1 MATAGKPLAASS
13 TSAEPFNFSADSP
26 LPPPFLSPDQL
37 RRCIDAVKAF
47 KDKLLMPGAIAKEFS
62 ILQNNRM
69 SSSDMR
75 SRCSVALDSVN
86 SDKNRYTDVI
96 PFDKNRV
103 VLNPCKDYRPS
114 ARGYINAS
122 FIETSSAESISRF
135 IATQGPMPCTFEDFW
150 EMIIQY
156 RCPVILMLTRLV
168 DNYRMVKCGD
178 YFQAEDG
185 PREFGNICIVTKW
198 IRTTDT
204 ALVLRHLKAMR
215 PNMDWIKEI
224 NEAQAWVNNIRLF
237 PQHGNVYVLLVEDY
251 ENLFYAHNFGS
262 STANKPVDIKVPQ
275 AVLPD
280 TVFEAL
286 IRIRYDMQLKQDLS
300 NGKKGALNVEA
311 VLILPKGF
319 ELAPPDRISPKSQV
333 IDIIPPGPELLVS
346 EGESI
351 KFDQPLTSNPNVGGF
366 GQGDAEI
373 SEEPPLSVLH
383 IQYPEWPDHG
393 VPKNTLAVRDILKR
407 TYSVPPTLGPI
418 VVHCSA
424 GIGRTGTYCAIHN
437 TIQRVLVG
445 DMSALD
451 LINTVTM
458 FRSQRIGMVQ
468 TLDQYIFCYKAIVDE
483 LEDFISQFNKQN
495 GS

>member
-1 MATAGKPLAASS
+1 MRVCSNDHESGATGNAISSRPSSRRRSAMATNDGEPLAASS
-13 TSAEPFNFSADSP
+13 TSSAKPFTFSDADSP
-26 LPPPFLSPDQL
+26 LPPLSLSPDQL
-37 RRCIDAVKAF
+37 RRCTDAVGAF
-47 KDKLLMPGAIAKEFS
+47 KDKLLMPGAIQKEFS
-62 ILQNNRM
+62 FLQSNRM
-69 SSSDMR
+69 SPSDAK

-103 VLNPCKDYRPS
+103 VLNPCKDYRPA

-122 FIETSSAESISRF
+122 FIETSSAEGISRF
-135 IATQGPMPCTFEDFW
+135 IATQGPMPYTFEDFW
-150 EMIIQY
+150 EMIMQY
-156 RCPVILMLTRLV
+156 RCPVIVMLTRLV

-204 ALVLRHLKAMR
+204 AVVLRHL
-215 PNMDWIKEI
+215 E
-224 NEAQAWVNNIRLF
+224 VNYI
-237 PQHGNVYVLLVEDY
+237 E
-251 ENLFYAHNFGS
+251 
-262 STANKPVDIKVPQ
+262 
-275 AVLPD
+275 
-280 TVFEAL
+280 
-286 IRIRYDMQLKQDLS
+286 
-300 NGKKGALNVEA
+300 
-311 VLILPKGF
+311 
-319 ELAPPDRISPKSQV
+319 
-333 IDIIPPGPELLVS
+333 
-346 EGESI
+346 
-351 KFDQPLTSNPNVGGF
+351 
-366 GQGDAEI
+366 

-393 VPKNTLAVRDILKR
+393 VPKNTLAVRDIFKR
-407 TYSVPPTLGPI
+407 TCGVPTTLGPI

-437 TIQRVLVG
+437 TIQRILVG

-451 LINTVTM
+451 LMNTVTM

-483 LEDFISQFNKQN
+483 LEDLISQFSKHT

>member
-1 MATAGKPLAASS
+1 MATARKPLAASS
-13 TSAEPFNFSADSP
+13 TSAEPFNFSADSLLP
-26 LPPPFLSPDQL
+26 LPSLSPDQL
-37 RRCIDAVKAF
+37 RRCTDAVKAF

-168 DNYRMVKCGD
+168 DNYRLSVPYYRFLEGKHSYSGGKERVPVVIGTSFLEFPSTGTRKRVSMVKCGD

-204 ALVLRHLKAMR
+204 ALVLRHLEV
-215 PNMDWIKEI
+215 NYKE
-224 NEAQAWVNNIRLF
+224 
-237 PQHGNVYVLLVEDY
+237 
-251 ENLFYAHNFGS
+251 
-262 STANKPVDIKVPQ
+262 
-275 AVLPD
+275 
-280 TVFEAL
+280 
-286 IRIRYDMQLKQDLS
+286 
-300 NGKKGALNVEA
+300 
-311 VLILPKGF
+311 
-319 ELAPPDRISPKSQV
+319 
-333 IDIIPPGPELLVS
+333 
-346 EGESI
+346 
-351 KFDQPLTSNPNVGGF
+351 
-366 GQGDAEI
+366 
-373 SEEPPLSVLH
+373 SEELPLSVLH

-424 GIGRTGTYCAIHN
+424 GIGRTGTYCVIHN

-483 LEDFISQFNKQN
+483 LEDFISQLNKQN

>member
-13 TSAEPFNFSADSP
+13 TSAEPFNFSADSL
-26 LPPPFLSPDQL
+26 LPPPPLSPDQL
-37 RRCIDAVKAF
+37 RRCTDAVKTF
-47 KDKLLMPGAIAKEFS
+47 KDKLLMPGGIAKEFS

-150 EMIIQY
+150 EMIIQN

-204 ALVLRHLKAMR
+204 ALVLRHLEV
-215 PNMDWIKEI
+215 NYKE
-224 NEAQAWVNNIRLF
+224 
-237 PQHGNVYVLLVEDY
+237 
-251 ENLFYAHNFGS
+251 
-262 STANKPVDIKVPQ
+262 
-275 AVLPD
+275 
-280 TVFEAL
+280 
-286 IRIRYDMQLKQDLS
+286 
-300 NGKKGALNVEA
+300 
-311 VLILPKGF
+311 
-319 ELAPPDRISPKSQV
+319 
-333 IDIIPPGPELLVS
+333 
-346 EGESI
+346 
-351 KFDQPLTSNPNVGGF
+351 
-366 GQGDAEI
+366 

-451 LINTVTM
+451 LINTITM